1 MLAFFRRWGENSFSQ
16 NMCVLHQPAVDCV
29 AQGGEAAMWP
39 PGSEAWVDAA
49 GQPAGVS
56 LEPRWRLPLF
66 PPPCLLPS
74 PVQASMGLAP
84 ANGARV
90 PCVQP
95 LATWCP
101 PLMMLVIVPALA
113 PQTPAADK
121 SHPPSTCGF
130 SCLVSSIIP

>member
-1 MLAFFRRWGENSFSQ
+1 MLAFFRRWGENGFSQ

-39 PGSEAWVDAA
+39 PGSEARVDAA

-66 PPPCLLPS
+66 PPPCPLPS
-74 PVQASMGLAP
+74 PVQASMELAP

-90 PCVQP
+90 PGVQP

-101 PLMMLVIVPALA
+101 PL
-113 PQTPAADK
+113 ADAGHCT
-121 SHPPSTCGF
+121 S
-130 SCLVSSIIP
+130 SCSPDTGS